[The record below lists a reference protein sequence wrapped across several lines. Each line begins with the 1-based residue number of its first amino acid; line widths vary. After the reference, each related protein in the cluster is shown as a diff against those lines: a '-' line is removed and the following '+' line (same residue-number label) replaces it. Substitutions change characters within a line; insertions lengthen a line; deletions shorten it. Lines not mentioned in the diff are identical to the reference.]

1 MPKLYAAG
9 VQDVWDYLA
18 IELLGPSLDSLFR
31 QSGKDMMDI
40 RSVCAIAIQAV
51 GERSFVYYPVLF
63 NSHGIIRSFAYNPC
77 ISVRFCI
84 EIFN

>member
-31 QSGKDMMDI
+31 RSGQDVMDI

-51 GERSFVYYPVLF
+51 GERSSVYCQVVF
-63 NSHGIIRSFAYNPC
+63 NNIIRSAAYNLC
-77 ISVRFCI
+77 ISVKFCI

>member
-31 QSGKDMMDI
+31 RSGQDMMDM
-40 RSVCAIAIQAV
+40 RSACAIAIQV
-51 GERSFVYYPVLF
+51 VRERSLCTVLF
-63 NSHGIIRSFAYNPC
+63 NNIIRSVACNSC
-77 ISVRFCI
+77 ISLKFCI